1 MFLYIKGRCKN
12 MKKNATT
19 KNMSIPKT
27 RFSIAMPTEL
37 AKLTDEMAV
46 SLGINRNALI
56 NLAITN
62 FIENKKVTQSI
73 ESISNGML
81 EKFNTEFDKMLKQTK
96 KNVDKASVK

>member
-1 MFLYIKGRCKN
+1 

-19 KNMSIPKT
+19 KNMTVPKT
-27 RFSIAMPTEL
+27 RFSIAMPNEL

-46 SLGINRNALI
+46 SVGINRNAFI

-62 FIENKKVTQSI
+62 FIENKKVSKSI

-81 EKFNTEFDKMLKQTK
+81 ERFNIEFDKILKESK
-96 KNVDKASVK
+96 KNVDKSKVIKG